1 MMIEKRYQP
10 RMDTR
15 IEAEIR
21 YRERSFPAMVTDLS
35 SGGLRLRTHSLQI
48 PRGNMVGIRFRYGG
62 KEWQLRG
69 LVVERPGNGEVCV
82 MFQEPQPA
90 LFDLVSR
97 IPPPVMPGHSAGPR
111 QAA

>member
-35 SGGLRLRTHSLQI
+35 SGGLRLRTRSLQI
-48 PRGNMVGIRFRYGG
+48 PRGNMVEIRFRHGG

-69 LVVERPGNGEVCV
+69 LVVEQPGNSEVCV

-90 LFDLVSR
+90 LFEQVSR
-97 IPPPVMPGHSAGPR
+97 MPASVIPGHSAGPR
-111 QAA
+111 KAA